1 MRRTSKPGAGGRAHR
16 SAVLLAGVI
25 LGGSAFAAAPG
36 CPNGVEAGGTAS
48 PAERFE
54 CARRLAQSGEF
65 GAALREYR
73 ELAERHPDNVDYLFG
88 EAQVRFW
95 SGDTEGALRLLPR
108 ARRLAPHYEAVWQL
122 EHRVLASYRGPDAE
136 PRREAFRSAALQR
149 FPDAAW
155 LRRESAH
162 PGARL
167 SWEVGM
173 NVDSLDNGAEDWR
186 HVYAGVD
193 RRTQAGNALS
203 LALSEHRRFGLA
215 DRELAVGGS
224 LELLPNWIVDAG
236 LRSSPDAEFLPE
248 TTIEI
253 GVGRVLEQGWVLG
266 ADFRQR
272 RYANNTVDTAG
283 VGVQRYFG
291 RFRAAWQLQNTRL
304 DSASSFVQVAT
315 LNLFSDSGSRYGVTV
330 AAGEEVEIVAPGQLL
345 EMDVSAVTLSGTHPL
360 LGERFDITW
369 RVGTHR
375 QGSFYRR
382 NTIGLSIAGQF

>member
-1 MRRTSKPGAGGRAHR
+1 MRRAAKPGAGGRAHT
-16 SAVLLAGVI
+16 SAVLLAGA
-25 LGGSAFAAAPG
+25 LLSGSAFASAPACPHGAEAA
-36 CPNGVEAGGTAS
+36 GTAS

-54 CARRLAQSGEF
+54 CARRLARSGAYE
-65 GAALREYR
+65 AALREYR
-73 ELAERHPDNVDYLFG
+73 ELAEHHPDNVDYLFG

-122 EHRVLASYRGPDAE
+122 EHQVLASYRGPDAE
-136 PRREAFRSAALQR
+136 SRREAFRSAALLR

-155 LRRESAH
+155 LRRGSAD
-162 PGARL
+162 PGTRL
-167 SWEVGM
+167 AWEVGM

-193 RRTQAGNALS
+193 RRTQAGNLLS

-215 DRELAVGGS
+215 DREVAVGGS
-224 LELLPNWIVDAG
+224 FELLPDWNVDAG

-248 TTIEI
+248 TTIKI

-266 ADFRQR
+266 ANFRQR
-272 RYANNTVDTAG
+272 RYASNTVGTAG
-283 VGVQRYFG
+283 VDVQRYFG

-304 DSASSFVQVAT
+304 DSASSFVHVAT
-315 LNLFSDSGSRYGVTV
+315 LNFFSDSGSRYGLTI
-330 AAGEEVEIVAPGQLL
+330 AAGDEVEVVAPGQLL
-345 EMDVSAVTLSGTHPL
+345 EMDVSAATLSGTHP

-369 RVGTHR
+369 RAGTHQ